1 MRNRFDRQ
9 LEQLHVELMEMGS
22 MCEEVIRKTSRVL
35 ETGEKEMAKDIRKED
50 ARIDEQERLIESLC
64 LKLLLQQQPVAKD
77 LRKVSAALKMITD
90 MERIGDQASDIA
102 EIVETGKLVASQQQT
117 KLAQMAETTIN
128 MVTGSVDA
136 YIRVTVTKY
145 WADGKGKTTDLDASN
160 IQLGLNSAD
169 WIQAE
174 SLFEGNSNETE
185 VYYYKYPVPAG
196 QSTSELLETIGIPS
210 SLNNDYAGMTVKLEA
225 VADGVQ
231 FAGADAADLNA
242 SGILASWGVVAELDA
257 NGNLVSV
264 TE

>member
-1 MRNRFDRQ
+1 MKKKV
-9 LEQLHVELMEMGS
+9 LLMGLAAVMVMGA
-22 MCEEVIRKTSRVL
+22 VV
-35 ETGEKEMAKDIRKED
+35 GG
-50 ARIDEQERLIESLC
+50 SL
-64 LKLLLQQQPVAKD
+64 
-77 LRKVSAALKMITD
+77 AA
-90 MERIGDQASDIA
+90 GQASA
-102 EIVETGKLVASQQQT
+102 ENPVTAPLAAATLNIEWTGGKSDPVI
-117 KLAQMAETTIN
+117 LAVTDKALMPADEIEVKDGYKVDN
-128 MVTGSVDA
+128 TGSVDA

-185 VYYYKYPVPAG
+185 AYYYKYPVPAG
-196 QSTSELLETIGIPS
+196 QSSSELLETIGIPAD
-210 SLNNDYAGMTVKLEA
+210 LTNDYADKTVKLEA

>member
-1 MRNRFDRQ
+1 MKKKV
-9 LEQLHVELMEMGS
+9 LLMGLAAVMVMGA
-22 MCEEVIRKTSRVL
+22 VV
-35 ETGEKEMAKDIRKED
+35 GG
-50 ARIDEQERLIESLC
+50 SL
-64 LKLLLQQQPVAKD
+64 
-77 LRKVSAALKMITD
+77 AA
-90 MERIGDQASDIA
+90 GQASA
-102 EIVETGKLVASQQQT
+102 ENPVTAPLAAATLNIEWTGGKSDPVTLEVTDKALMPADEIEV
-117 KLAQMAETTIN
+117 KDGYKVDN
-128 MVTGSVDA
+128 TGSVDA

-145 WADGKGKTTDLDASN
+145 WADGKGKTTDLAAEN
-160 IQLGLNSAD
+160 IELGLNSAD
-169 WIQAE
+169 WLQAE

-196 QSTSELLETIGIPS
+196 QSTSELLETIGIPAD
-210 SLNNDYAGMTVKLEA
+210 LTNDYADKTLKLEA

>member
-1 MRNRFDRQ
+1 MKKKV
-9 LEQLHVELMEMGS
+9 LLMGLAAVMVMGA
-22 MCEEVIRKTSRVL
+22 VV
-35 ETGEKEMAKDIRKED
+35 GG
-50 ARIDEQERLIESLC
+50 SL
-64 LKLLLQQQPVAKD
+64 
-77 LRKVSAALKMITD
+77 AA
-90 MERIGDQASDIA
+90 GQASA
-102 EIVETGKLVASQQQT
+102 ENPVTAP
-117 KLAQMAETTIN
+117 LAAATLMPADEIEVKDGYKVDN
-128 MVTGSVDA
+128 TGSVDA

-145 WADGKGKTTDLDASN
+145 WADGKGKTTDLAAEN
-160 IQLGLNSAD
+160 IELGLNSED
-169 WIQAE
+169 WLQAE

-196 QSTSELLETIGIPS
+196 QSTSELLESIGIPAD
-210 SLNNDYAGMTVKLEA
+210 LTNDYADKTVKLEA

>member
-1 MRNRFDRQ
+1 MKKKV
-9 LEQLHVELMEMGS
+9 LLMGLAAVMVMGA
-22 MCEEVIRKTSRVL
+22 VV
-35 ETGEKEMAKDIRKED
+35 GG
-50 ARIDEQERLIESLC
+50 SL
-64 LKLLLQQQPVAKD
+64 
-77 LRKVSAALKMITD
+77 AA
-90 MERIGDQASDIA
+90 GQASA
-102 EIVETGKLVASQQQT
+102 ENPVTAPLAAATLNIEWTGGKSDPVTLVVTDKALMPADEIEV
-117 KLAQMAETTIN
+117 KDGYKVDN
-128 MVTGSVDA
+128 TGSVDA

-145 WADGKGKTTDLDASN
+145 WADGKGKTTDLAAEN
-160 IQLGLNSAD
+160 IELGLNSED
-169 WIQAE
+169 WLQAE

-196 QSTSELLETIGIPS
+196 QSTSELLETIGIPAD
-210 SLNNDYAGMTVKLEA
+210 LTNDYADKTVKLEA

>member
-1 MRNRFDRQ
+1 MKKKV
-9 LEQLHVELMEMGS
+9 LLMGLAAVMVMGA
-22 MCEEVIRKTSRVL
+22 VV
-35 ETGEKEMAKDIRKED
+35 GG
-50 ARIDEQERLIESLC
+50 SL
-64 LKLLLQQQPVAKD
+64 
-77 LRKVSAALKMITD
+77 AA
-90 MERIGDQASDIA
+90 GQASA
-102 EIVETGKLVASQQQT
+102 ENPVTAPLAAATLNIEWTGGKSDPVT
-117 KLAQMAETTIN
+117 LAVTDKTLMPADEIEVKDGYKVDN
-128 MVTGSVDA
+128 TGSVDA

-145 WADGKGKTTDLDASN
+145 WADGKGKTTDLAAEN
-160 IQLGLNSAD
+160 IELGLNSED
-169 WIQAE
+169 WLQAE

-196 QSTSELLETIGIPS
+196 QSTSELLETIGIPAD
-210 SLNNDYAGMTVKLEA
+210 LTNDYADKTVKLEA